1 MSRSAR
7 CVTLLGL
14 LASAWL
20 GPAPARAQQEPG
32 GVLPTEVAAALVDFW
47 NDPRRQRFHGPTEV
61 RPDSVV
67 EGDIAVLDGPLRVAG
82 RVEGSVVVVN
92 GDVVLRPGSV
102 ITGDLLV
109 TGGTIQ
115 GLDGAAVGGELLRY
129 PGRLHYRFEGER
141 MVRAR
146 PPPDSASISGPPAA
160 DTLTGRARGEAL
172 VREERSDP
180 FDFMMSTGN
189 SYNRVEGLPITLGP
203 RFRTPG
209 SNPLQ
214 VYALAIY
221 RTESG
226 FALARPGL
234 GYYVRAEQ
242 YLGGRREWRAGA
254 TAHSLVDPIEDW
266 HLSDLENGLAAFLF
280 HQDFRDHYEREGFSA
295 FTIFEP
301 RAAPLSLTGEVRWET
316 HRSLP
321 AGSPLTLFENAEA
334 WRAQPL
340 VAEGRLGSL
349 RLQGSYDTR
358 SDVSDPAAGWYL
370 RGVIEQGFHADL
382 TRPGAFPFE
391 SEPPPI
397 DLAPRDFGRFARGFV
412 DLRRYNRLSPD
423 VRFNV
428 RGLLGGSLT
437 GSALPPQRQHAFGGE
452 GSLPGYSLFSRD
464 CGARAHGLRLS
475 VDPGAPDTR
484 AYPYYGC
491 DAFGLVQAEL
501 RGKLDFRFRLDSA
514 PWDDDDDEVGFGW
527 DIVPDWV
534 VFANGG
540 TGWAFDSRPDER
552 FRMDVGAG
560 LLIDRLGIF
569 VAVPLDG
576 SQSANVFV
584 RLGPRF

>member
-1 MSRSAR
+1 MSRPAR
-7 CVTLLGL
+7 GVPLLIL
-14 LASAWL
+14 LASACF
-20 GPAPARAQQEPG
+20 GGAPAGAQQG
-32 GVLPTEVAAALVDFW
+32 GGAVLPAEVAAALVDFW
-47 NDPRRQRFHGPTEV
+47 NDPRRQRFQGPAGV
-61 RPDSVV
+61 ARDSVIH
-67 EGDIAVLDGPLRVAG
+67 GDVAVLDGPLRVAG
-82 RVEGSVVVVN
+82 RIEGSVVVVN
-92 GDVVLRPGSV
+92 GDAVLRPGSV

-109 TGGTIQ
+109 AGGTIQ
-115 GLDGAAVGGELLRY
+115 GLDEATVRGEILRY
-129 PGRLHYRFEGER
+129 PGRLHYQLEGER
-141 MVRAR
+141 MVRT
-146 PPPDSASISGPPAA
+146 PPPMEASVGGAIEPQDP
-160 DTLTGRARGEAL
+160 
-172 VREERSDP
+172 VREERSGP
-180 FDFMMSTGN
+180 FDFLMTTGN

-203 RFRTPG
+203 RFRTSG

-214 VYALAIY
+214 VHALAIF

-226 FALARPGL
+226 FTLGRSGL
-234 GYYVRAEQ
+234 GYYIRAEQ
-242 YLGGRREWRAGA
+242 YLGGRQEWRAGA

-266 HLSDLENGLAAFLF
+266 NLSDLENGLAAFLF
-280 HQDFRDHYEREGFSA
+280 HQDFRDHYEREGFTA
-295 FTIFEP
+295 FTTFEP
-301 RAAPLSLTGEVRWET
+301 RAAPVTLTGEVRWET

-321 AGSPLTLFENAEA
+321 AGSPLTLFENAEP

-340 VAEGRLGSL
+340 VGEGRLGSL
-349 RLQGSYDTR
+349 RVQGSYDTR
-358 SDVSDPAAGWYL
+358 SDVADPSTGWHL

-382 TRPGAFPFE
+382 TRPSAFPGE
-391 SEPPPI
+391 TEPPAI
-397 DLAPRDFGRFARGFV
+397 DLAPREFGRFTTGFV

-437 GSALPPQRQHAFGGE
+437 GSVLPPQRQHAFGGE

-464 CGARAHGLRLS
+464 CGARQHSLRLS
-475 VDPGAPDTR
+475 QDPRAPDAR
-484 AYPYYGC
+484 AFPYYGC

-514 PWDDDDDEVGFGW
+514 PWEDDDDEVGFGW
-527 DIVPDWV
+527 DIVPDWILFV
-534 VFANGG
+534 DGG

-552 FRMDVGAG
+552 LRFDAGAG